1 MTTRSDTGSKG
12 DSRICNP
19 VERHRIRLNDKNIFF
34 GLKLLTEI
42 LT

>member
-1 MTTRSDTGSKG
+1 MTMKSDTGSKG
-12 DSRICNP
+12 DNRITNP
-19 VERHRIRLNDKNIFF
+19 AERHRIRLNDKNIFF

>member
-1 MTTRSDTGSKG
+1 MTMKSDTGSKG
-12 DSRICNP
+12 DSRITNP
-19 VERHRIRLNDKNIFF
+19 VERHGIRLNDKNTFF